1 MRFMISECTVQI
13 TDNKIMM
20 DVCGINHKNLKV
32 LEKIADV
39 YVSGGAEEIVLKG
52 KDADK
57 IKTLLEQLI
66 NIAQAGGNIY
76 AGLIEVMY
84 HQVCSNSDV
93 DYEDVMKSSINI
105 AKVHKTFQ
113 PRTPMQGKLI
123 QALSDYDVIFSYGP
137 AGTGKTFLS
146 VCYAVNAL
154 LNKEAAK
161 LILTRPV
168 VEAGESLG
176 FLPGDYTQKINPYLT
191 PLFDAINR
199 ILTPEIYAKL
209 NAKNMIEVA
218 PLAYMRGRTFENC
231 IVILDEAQNAT
242 CRQMKMFLMRLG
254 ENAKLIINGDVTQID
269 LPYKVKSGMVEA
281 LEVLQDVP
289 EIGIV
294 EFKESDVVRHP
305 VVKKIINAYKK
316 HEK

>member
-1 MRFMISECTVQI
+1 MNSECTIQI

-39 YVSGGAEEIVLKG
+39 YVSGGQEEIVLKG

-57 IKTLLEQLI
+57 VKKLLEQLVRV
-66 NIAQAGGNIY
+66 AQAGGSIY

-84 HQVCSNSDV
+84 HQVCSDSEVN
-93 DYEDVMKSSINI
+93 YEDVMKSSINI
-105 AKVHKTFQ
+105 TKVHKTFQ
-113 PRTPMQGKLI
+113 PRTAMQGKLI

-242 CRQMKMFLMRLG
+242 CRQMKMFLTRLG

-269 LPYKVKSGMVEA
+269 LPHKVKSGMVEA

-294 EFKESDVVRHP
+294 EFKEGDVVRHP
-305 VVKKIINAYKK
+305 VVKKIINAYKRYGK
-316 HEK
+316 

>member
-1 MRFMISECTVQI
+1 MLNMISECTVQI

-39 YVSGGAEEIVLKG
+39 YVSGGTEEIVLKG
-52 KDADK
+52 KEADK
-57 IKTLLEQLI
+57 IKKLLEQLVG
-66 NIAQAGGNIY
+66 IAEAGGSIH

-84 HQVCSNSDV
+84 HQICSNSDV
-93 DYEDVMKSSINI
+93 SYEEMMKSSINI

-113 PRTPMQGKLI
+113 PRTITQSKLI

-154 LNKEAAK
+154 LNKEVQR

-191 PLFDAINR
+191 PLFDALNR

-242 CRQMKMFLMRLG
+242 CRQMKMFLTRLG

-281 LEVLQDVP
+281 LEVLRNVP

-294 EFKESDVVRHP
+294 EFKECDVVRHP
-305 VVKKIINAYKK
+305 VVKKIISAYKRY
-316 HEK
+316 EK

>member
-199 ILTPEIYAKL
+199 ILTPEIYVKL

-242 CRQMKMFLMRLG
+242 CRQMKMFLTRLG

-289 EIGIV
+289 EIGSV

>member
-242 CRQMKMFLMRLG
+242 CRQMKMFLTRLG

-269 LPYKVKSGMVEA
+269 LPHKVKSGMVEA

>member
-199 ILTPEIYAKL
+199 ILTPEIYVKL

-242 CRQMKMFLMRLG
+242 CRQMKMFLTRLG

>member
-1 MRFMISECTVQI
+1 MISDCVVQI

-39 YVSGGAEEIVLKG
+39 YVSGGQEEIVLKG

-57 IKTLLEQLI
+57 VKKLLEQLVRV
-66 NIAQAGGNIY
+66 AQAGGSIY

-84 HQVCSNSDV
+84 HQVCSDSEVN
-93 DYEDVMKSSINI
+93 YEDVMKSSINI
-105 AKVHKTFQ
+105 TKVHKTFQ
-113 PRTPMQGKLI
+113 PRTAMQGKLI

-242 CRQMKMFLMRLG
+242 CRQMKMFLTRLG

-269 LPYKVKSGMVEA
+269 LPHKVKSGMVEA

-294 EFKESDVVRHP
+294 EFKEGDVVRHP
-305 VVKKIINAYKK
+305 VVKKIINAYKRYGK
-316 HEK
+316 

>member
-242 CRQMKMFLMRLG
+242 CRQMKMFLTRLG

>member
-84 HQVCSNSDV
+84 HQVCSNPDV

-199 ILTPEIYAKL
+199 ILTPEIYVKL

-242 CRQMKMFLMRLG
+242 CRQMKMFLTRLG

>member
-1 MRFMISECTVQI
+1 MISECVVQI

-39 YVSGGAEEIVLKG
+39 YVSGGQEEIVLKG

-57 IKTLLEQLI
+57 AKRLLEQLVRV
-66 NIAQAGGNIY
+66 AQAGGSIY

-84 HQVCSNSDV
+84 HQVCSDSEVN
-93 DYEDVMKSSINI
+93 YEDVMKSSINI
-105 AKVHKTFQ
+105 TKVHKTFQ
-113 PRTPMQGKLI
+113 PRTVTQSKLI

-242 CRQMKMFLMRLG
+242 CRQMKMFLTRLG

-269 LPYKVKSGMVEA
+269 LPHKVKSGMVEA

-294 EFKESDVVRHP
+294 EFKEGDVVRHP
-305 VVKKIINAYKK
+305 VVKKIINAYKR

>member
-154 LNKEAAK
+154 LNKETAK

-242 CRQMKMFLMRLG
+242 CRQMKMFLTRLG

>member
-218 PLAYMRGRTFENC
+218 PLAYMPAL
-231 IVILDEAQNAT
+231 VA
-242 CRQMKMFLMRLG
+242 
-254 ENAKLIINGDVTQID
+254 
-269 LPYKVKSGMVEA
+269 SGKA
-281 LEVLQDVP
+281 SPHASSSGAFRNSYPADA
-289 EIGIV
+289 G
-294 EFKESDVVRHP
+294 
-305 VVKKIINAYKK
+305 A
-316 HEK
+316 

>member
-105 AKVHKTFQ
+105 AKVHKTFL

-154 LNKEAAK
+154 LNKDAAK

-242 CRQMKMFLMRLG
+242 CRQMKMFLTRLG

>member
-113 PRTPMQGKLI
+113 LRTPMQGKLI

-242 CRQMKMFLMRLG
+242 CRQMKMFLTRLG

>member
-1 MRFMISECTVQI
+1 MNSECTIQI

-39 YVSGGAEEIVLKG
+39 YVSGGQEEIVLKG

-57 IKTLLEQLI
+57 VKKLLEQLVRV
-66 NIAQAGGNIY
+66 AQAGGSIY

-84 HQVCSNSDV
+84 HQVCSDSEVN
-93 DYEDVMKSSINI
+93 YEDVMKSSINI
-105 AKVHKTFQ
+105 TKVHKTFQ
-113 PRTPMQGKLI
+113 PRTAMQGKLI

-242 CRQMKMFLMRLG
+242 CRQMKMFLTRLG

-269 LPYKVKSGMVEA
+269 LPHKVKSGMVEA

-294 EFKESDVVRHP
+294 EFKEGDVVRHP

>member
-1 MRFMISECTVQI
+1 MISECVVQI

-39 YVSGGAEEIVLKG
+39 YVSGGQEEIVLKG

-57 IKTLLEQLI
+57 AKKLLEQLVRV
-66 NIAQAGGNIY
+66 AQAGGSIY

-84 HQVCSNSDV
+84 HQVCSDSEVN
-93 DYEDVMKSSINI
+93 YEDVMKSSINI
-105 AKVHKTFQ
+105 TKVHKTFQ
-113 PRTPMQGKLI
+113 PRTVTQGKLI

-242 CRQMKMFLMRLG
+242 CRQMKMFLTRLG

-269 LPYKVKSGMVEA
+269 LPHKVKSGLVEA

-294 EFKESDVVRHP
+294 EFKEGDVVRHP
-305 VVKKIINAYKK
+305 VVKKIINAYKR

>member
-1 MRFMISECTVQI
+1 M
-13 TDNKIMM
+13 
-20 DVCGINHKNLKV
+20 
-32 LEKIADV
+32 
-39 YVSGGAEEIVLKG
+39 
-52 KDADK
+52 
-57 IKTLLEQLI
+57 
-66 NIAQAGGNIY
+66 
-76 AGLIEVMY
+76 
-84 HQVCSNSDV
+84 
-93 DYEDVMKSSINI
+93 
-105 AKVHKTFQ
+105 
-113 PRTPMQGKLI
+113 
-123 QALSDYDVIFSYGP
+123 
-137 AGTGKTFLS
+137 
-146 VCYAVNAL
+146 
-154 LNKEAAK
+154 NKEAAK

-242 CRQMKMFLMRLG
+242 CRQMKMFLTRLG

-269 LPYKVKSGMVEA
+269 LPHKVKSGMVEA

-294 EFKESDVVRHP
+294 EFKEGDVVRHP
-305 VVKKIINAYKK
+305 VVKKIINAYKR

>member
-1 MRFMISECTVQI
+1 MISECTVQI

-242 CRQMKMFLMRLG
+242 CRQMKMFLTRLG

>member
-1 MRFMISECTVQI
+1 MISECVVQI

-39 YVSGGAEEIVLKG
+39 YVSGGQEEIVLKG
-52 KDADK
+52 KDVDK
-57 IKTLLEQLI
+57 AKRLLEQLVRV
-66 NIAQAGGNIY
+66 AQAGGSIY

-84 HQVCSNSDV
+84 HQVCSDSEVN
-93 DYEDVMKSSINI
+93 YEDVMKSSINI
-105 AKVHKTFQ
+105 TKVHKTFQ
-113 PRTPMQGKLI
+113 PRTVTQSKLI

-242 CRQMKMFLMRLG
+242 CRQMKMFLTRLG

-269 LPYKVKSGMVEA
+269 LPHKVKSGMVEA

-294 EFKESDVVRHP
+294 EFKEGDVVRHP
-305 VVKKIINAYKK
+305 VVKKIINAYKR

>member
-66 NIAQAGGNIY
+66 NIAQADGNIY

-242 CRQMKMFLMRLG
+242 CRQMKMFLTRLG

>member
-93 DYEDVMKSSINI
+93 DYEDIMKSSINI

-242 CRQMKMFLMRLG
+242 CRQMKMFLTRLG

-269 LPYKVKSGMVEA
+269 LPHKVKSGMVEA